1 MHGMEISL
9 YSEDATSFTA
19 SLCVGFFPFLFF
31 FFLQYEQD
39 SRMSIACTQT

>member
-19 SLCVGFFPFLFF
+19 SLCVGFFPFLF
-31 FFLQYEQD
+31 LQYEQD